1 MNEEPDTIRALI
13 QHENEMTNHRMNWFL
28 ILQGFMF
35 AGIAFAW
42 DKSTAL
48 CVVFS
53 IVGILSSIS
62 VGILLRYGIQ
72 AIRDLDRKS
81 RDTTIG
87 KGSEEI
93 APFMH
98 FLLPWHFLP
107 FTMIVAWTA
116 MIIIKLAKIV

>member
-1 MNEEPDTIRALI
+1 MNENPNTIRALI
-13 QHENEMTNHRMNWFL
+13 QHENEMANHRMNWFL

-48 CVVFS
+48 CIVFS
-53 IVGILSSIS
+53 IVGILSSLS
-62 VGILLRYGIQ
+62 VGILLNYGIQ
-72 AIRDLDRKS
+72 AIRKLDQKS

-93 APFMH
+93 NQFMH

-107 FTMIVAWTA
+107 FTMMVSWTA
-116 MIIIKLAKIV
+116 MIIIKLANIG

>member
-1 MNEEPDTIRALI
+1 MKEQPETIRALI

-42 DKSTAL
+42 DKSEAL

-72 AIRDLDRKS
+72 AIRNLDQKTEE
-81 RDTTIG
+81 TTIG
-87 KGSEEI
+87 KGSEETSPI
-93 APFMH
+93 MH

-107 FTMIVAWTA
+107 FTMILAWTA
-116 MIIIKLAKIV
+116 MIIIKLAKIG

>member
-1 MNEEPDTIRALI
+1 MNENPDTIRALI

-28 ILQGFMF
+28 VLQGFMF

-87 KGSEEI
+87 KGNEEI
-93 APFMH
+93 SPFMH
-98 FLLPWHFLP
+98 FLLPWNFLP

-116 MIIIKLAKIV
+116 MIIIKLAKIG